1 MVDLVTYR
9 FRVGNY
15 TQKQFN
21 FRSGCS
27 SMTGSD
33 KNSRA
38 FTLMCILA
46 IGMLVNK
53 VVKGYT
59 LFYLSLNIYELQ
71 LQFLS
76 SKLIKIK

>member
-53 VVKGYT
+53 SSQRLYT
-59 LFYLSLNIYELQ
+59 VLLVFEYL
-71 LQFLS
+71 
-76 SKLIKIK
+76 